1 MRITIFILSNE
12 IYQKFLGWQSAIEWL
27 NRTSKYL
34 NQRIIIV
41 QKGNTA
47 KVWER
52 VEDLR
57 QLQKEI
63 IEFANQS

>member
-1 MRITIFILSNE
+1 MRITIYILSNE
-12 IYQKFLGWQSAIEWL
+12 IYQKFLGWQSAIAWL
-27 NRTSKYL
+27 NQTGKYL
-34 NQRIIIV
+34 YQRTIIV

-63 IEFANQS
+63 IEYANRN

>member
-1 MRITIFILSNE
+1 MRITIYILNNE
-12 IYQKFLGWQSAIEWL
+12 VYQKFSGWQSAIEWL
-27 NRTSKYL
+27 GRTKYL

-63 IEFANQS
+63 IEFANRN